1 LSVLDLIL
9 AFLFIMGMV
18 SGYKK
23 GFLVSLFSLLA
34 IFFGIVLGFKLMGA
48 AMLTLD
54 EHYNINEK
62 ILPYAAFGLV
72 FVIVLIVVNLLG
84 KLLKSSL
91 DKTLL
96 GSADQWA
103 GSVMGLF
110 RTIFMVSVGLW
121 IFDALSLQL
130 PERWTENSWL
140 FPFTSRFA
148 PEVTHWI
155 GEFFPSFKDIFQEN
169 AT

>member
-1 LSVLDLIL
+1 MSVLDLI
-9 AFLFIMGMV
+9 FLFIFITGMV

-34 IFFGIVLGFKLMGA
+34 IIFGIILGFKLMGA

-54 EHYNINEK
+54 DYYNIDEK
-62 ILPYAAFGLV
+62 VLPYAAFGVV
-72 FVIVLIVVNLLG
+72 FIIVLLVVNLLG

-121 IFDALSLQL
+121 IFDALAVQL
-130 PERWTENSWL
+130 PEHWTENSWL

-169 AT
+169 AS